1 MIRRI
6 SFLILTWLIT
16 VAGSA
21 NAEDIDLF
29 KGGGAQDPSPPNV
42 LLIIDNT
49 SNWSAQNQA
58 WKKTEVKTKCNS
70 NPVCEGYVEQIF
82 TSATLSQGQV
92 EAAALRLVLNEL
104 YCNNSS
110 PAKVNIGLMLINTS
124 AYTSYTGSTSTSGGS
139 DSWSGYVRRAVLPMN
154 TTRCSAL
161 ITDLNSM
168 VNDLKPWEVA
178 SSANY
183 GGVLFE
189 AFKYYGGYTKP
200 GNISSG
206 TPPTITAGTPAGHV
220 GFGPKRFGCSHALQ
234 ESSAF
239 SDACSTTPTTSC
251 PASPAC
257 SATYQPPAMTSA
269 QNSCSGKNFIL
280 FVGNGFPNADN
291 SGNLSNLGVSTTAIC
306 CASMSGGARLGDVWT
321 RMLSTTDV
329 NGSVS
334 GQQTVK
340 TSTLNVFNAQPDTNQ
355 GVLLKSM
362 AIQGGGS
369 YYEVNGNLG
378 TLVDSFRNFFVS
390 INAANQAFAPSTLA
404 PSASS
409 GGLDIN
415 QVYLGMFRPDK
426 NPRWFGNLKLYQ
438 FALDGTNTDGTPNIY
453 LGDSQSPPAD
463 IRSGTVFI
471 TDNAISFWTASS
483 AFWNFRCGT
492 GSSTGDNLL
501 CGTPIS
507 GSDSPDGAVVEKG
520 AAAQKLR
527 LGFTS
532 DSSNSA
538 RKVYTD
544 NGSSRI
550 DFNTSTV
557 TTTQVGVTTT
567 AERDLLVNWVRGVD
581 NVGENPATANGPRPS
596 MTGDVLHS
604 ESVAVNYGTT
614 TGGCSSDSTGDV
626 VVYYAGNDGMLHAL
640 SGGKNEGTEL
650 WSYIPSDFL
659 GNLKRL
665 RDNAPAVTFPGPVP
679 ATSFNKPY
687 LLDGNL
693 SVYAP
698 DADGNC
704 KPDKVWLFLTL
715 RRGGRHVYA
724 LDVTSKSSPALL
736 WKRSSSGTGFSE
748 LGQTWSKL
756 TPMLLANNKLA
767 LIFGAGYDPSN
778 EDRAFDVELG
788 TYSPSNPSTSS
799 RVMGKGVFVLSLNT
813 TGQIEGTKFFNGG
826 TYSFPSDV
834 AVVSDVNTGYA
845 ERAYV
850 GDTGGNLWRI
860 SFKDSSTSALTADSS
875 KWSMSQIASLGSNQ
889 KFLYP
894 PDVARCGGQDV
905 LLIGSGNREEPFD
918 RAIPYRFYQIQDP
931 ASGSVG
937 LTDLTNVSTLGTQ
950 PDPNKKGWYFNLA
963 TGEKTVGRALTQS
976 GTAYFPTNEA
986 ANNSG
991 SECSTS
997 LGTARLYGVSCS
1009 TGGPSV
1015 YALDSSGQPTA
1026 RYESIAG
1033 GGFPPS
1039 PTSTVVKLTDAKT
1052 GQTKTLEAVLSG
1064 SHVAGGRFA
1073 STKRKFTYWYREGL
1087 D

>member
-6 SFLILTWLIT
+6 PFLILTWLIA
-16 VAGSA
+16 VAGPT

-29 KGGGAQDPSPPNV
+29 KGGGAQDPAPPNV
-42 LLIIDNT
+42 LIILDNT
-49 SNWSAQNQA
+49 SNWSSSMQGQSLTRGQ
-58 WKKTEVKTKCNS
+58 TELAALKRVLNDLVCNS
-70 NPVCEGYVEQIF
+70 
-82 TSATLSQGQV
+82 TL
-92 EAAALRLVLNEL
+92 
-104 YCNNSS
+104 
-110 PAKVNIGLMLINTS
+110 PMKVNVGLMMLQPNKGT
-124 AYTSYTGSTSTSGGS
+124 YEDTTSGV
-139 DSWSGYVRRAVLPMN
+139 SGFLRRAVLPLSKDLPAGN
-154 TTRCSAL
+154 TRCNTF
-161 ITDLNSM
+161 I
-168 VNDLKPWEVA
+168 NDLDFLYNNNQ
-178 SSANY
+178 SSTYKAAANANY
-183 GGVLFE
+183 GGAMFE
-189 AFKYYGGYTKP
+189 AFKYFGGYTNP
-200 GNISSG
+200 GRVDSN
-206 TPPTITAGTPAGHV
+206 TAGTPVGHTS
-220 GFGPKRFGCSHALQ
+220 FGPLRFSLREGN
-234 ESSAF
+234 SAKQGNTTYYLEE
-239 SDACSTTPTTSC
+239 DAAFEDTPTNSKYLSPIASLGSGSSTTCTL
-251 PASPAC
+251 
-257 SATYQPPAMTSA
+257 
-269 QNSCSGKNFIL
+269 KNYIL
-280 FVGNGFPNADN
+280 IVGNAWPNADTET
-291 SGNLSNLGVSTTAIC
+291 SPILTTTLSFPHTTAPYAQQFPFSTGPSPRI
-306 CASMSGGARLGDVWT
+306 ADAWARF
-321 RMLSTTDV
+321 LSTTDV
-329 NGSVS
+329 SS
-334 GQQTVK
+334 LAGQQRIS
-340 TSTLNVFNAQPDTNQ
+340 TSVIDVIDNADQTK
-355 GVLLKSM
+355 LLKSI
-362 AIQGGGS
+362 AIHGQGS
-369 YYEVNGNLG
+369 YYSSAG
-378 TLVDSFRNFFVS
+378 TLDDLVASFRNFFVS

-404 PSASS
+404 PSAST

-438 FALDGTNTDGTPNIY
+438 LALNGTNTDGTPNIY
-453 LGDSQSPPAD
+453 LGDSQNPPAD
-463 IRSGTVFI
+463 IRSGTGFI

-483 AFWNFRCGT
+483 TFWNFRCGT
-492 GSSTGDNLL
+492 GSSTGDSLL

-507 GSDSPDGAVVEKG
+507 SSDSPDGAVVEKG
-520 AAAQKLR
+520 AASQKLR

-567 AERDLLVNWVRGVD
+567 DERDLLVNWVRGVD
-581 NVGENPATANGPRPS
+581 NVGENPVTANGPRPS

-604 ESVAVNYGTT
+604 EPVAVNYGTT
-614 TGGCSSDSTGDV
+614 AGGCSSASTGDV

-640 SGGKNEGTEL
+640 SGGKSEGTEL

-687 LLDGNL
+687 LIDGSL

-704 KPDKVWLFLTL
+704 KPDKVWLFLTM
-715 RRGGRHVYA
+715 RRGGRFTYA
-724 LDVTSKSSPALL
+724 LDVTNKSSPSLL
-736 WKRSSSGTGFSE
+736 WRRSYSDTGFSE

-756 TPMLLANNKLA
+756 TPMMLANNKLA
-767 LIFGAGYDPSN
+767 LIFGAGYDPSA
-778 EDRAFDVELG
+778 EDRPFSVETG
-788 TYSPSNPSTSS
+788 SYGNAVSST
-799 RVMGKGVFVLSLNT
+799 RAMGKGIFVISLGT

-860 SFKDSSTSALTADSS
+860 SFKDSTTSAITADSS
-875 KWSMSQIASLGSNQ
+875 KWSMTQIASLGSNQ

-894 PDVARCGGQDV
+894 PDVARCGGYDV

-918 RAIPYRFYQIQDP
+918 KVVPYRFYQIQDP
-931 ASGSVG
+931 ASGVVS
-937 LTDLTNVSTLGTQ
+937 LSDLTNVSTLGTA
-950 PDPNKKGWYFNLA
+950 PDPNQKGWYFNLA

-976 GTAYFPTNEA
+976 GTTYFPTNEA
-986 ANNSG
+986 ASNSG
-991 SECSTS
+991 AECSTS

-1015 YALDSSGQPTA
+1015 YAPDASGKPTA
-1026 RYESIAG
+1026 RYETIAG

-1064 SHVAGGRFA
+1064 SHVASGRVA
-1073 STKRKFTYWYREGL
+1073 STKRRFTYWYREGL